1 MINPPFVTTS
11 VKQQKNGVDCGLFSP
26 AFATTLAFGG
36 DPSTATYD
44 AAYWEP
50 IKLSASKIN

>member
-1 MINPPFVTTS
+1 MSLVTTS
-11 VKQQKNGVDCGLFSP
+11 VKQQKNGADCGLFSP

-44 AAYWEP
+44 AAYESP
-50 IKLSASKIN
+50 YN